1 MTRTVVAPERDSG
14 LIGLALADL
23 GLGQSFESP
32 GDLDTA
38 AVVLGGVIDV
48 EADGESLGSAGGT
61 LTTHDV
67 DRGKPAWRAS
77 ARAASR
83 ERLMGWPHAIG
94 MRGSQAVCCNRRT
107 RVVDPVWNVTVTL

>member
-1 MTRTVVAPERDSG
+1 MTRTVVAPERDSD

-23 GLGQSFESP
+23 DAGGSFESP
-32 GDLDTA
+32 GELDTA
-38 AVVLGGVIDV
+38 VVVLGGVVDV

-67 DRGKPAWRAS
+67 ERGKPAWRAS

-83 ERLMGWPHAIG
+83 ERLWGGPTQSACAG
-94 MRGSQAVCCNRRT
+94 LRPCAATGG
-107 RVVDPVWNVTVTL
+107 PG